1 MQLVLLP
8 VQRGST
14 TFASRLTFCTDTLL
28 STARCW
34 AVAGTVMLP
43 IPGAT
48 LQFAAVSSTVQ
59 LPPTSAVPQPPE
71 TVRLK
76 LSEATV
82 PGVPNVVVNSAS
94 APSEV
99 PAEFLAT
106 TRKW

>member
-1 MQLVLLP
+1 MQLVPLP

-14 TFASRLTFCTDTLL
+14 TFARRSTFCTDTLP

-34 AVAGTVMLP
+34 AVVGTLMLP

-82 PGVPNVVVNSAS
+82 TGVPVDVVLNSAS
-94 APSEV
+94 SPSAV
-99 PAEFLAT
+99 PPAFL
-106 TRKW
+106 